1 MGAQAITKLLTVCLI
16 ISIIILFVLVV
27 IFLCIYFKK
36 RKEKSIEQKENE
48 IKLKESDKKEK
59 KLLSNVV
66 QTKMYTT
73 ESIKDFMNFD
83 EIKDNMILQN
93 DGKRLIMV
101 IQCNG
106 VNYDLMSEIEKTGI
120 EQGFSQFLNTIS
132 KPIQIHIQARKV
144 NLEESIENYKTR
156 LENIKV
162 SFENIKYEYE
172 KAQKKFEPGNRKLK
186 DIKFEYLRKKNLY
199 EYTKDVI
206 ENTQRLSLNQNIL
219 TTNYYVVISHS
230 PDNSE
235 NLFTKEELLEMGF
248 TELYTEAQ
256 TILRTLLGCGVT
268 GKILDSVELA
278 ELLYV
283 AYNRDNSEIYDVK
296 KAIKS
301 GYDALYTTAPD
312 VIDRRIEELDKI
324 IEQKAFDLASD
335 TIEKVTIRHRKEE
348 ELKEKEESMDNL
360 IKELAKSMIVES
372 DGYFEREIIEESIE
386 ELNNIQENKTKTTK
400 KEKMEKGA

>member
-106 VNYDLMSEIEKTGI
+106 VNYDLMSEIEKTSV

-219 TTNYYVVISHS
+219 TTNYYVVIPHS

-301 GYDALYTTAPD
+301 GYDALYTTAPN

-335 TIEKVTIRHRKEE
+335 TIEKVTVRHRKEE
-348 ELKEKEESMDNL
+348 ELKQKEESMDDL

-372 DGYFEREIIEESIE
+372 DGYFEKEIIEQSID
-386 ELNNIQENKTKTTK
+386 ELNNMQDTKTKTTK
-400 KEKMEKGA
+400 KEKMKKGA